1 MQTTNGSPKFEPAN
15 CAAEN
20 VRFTPEAAQECG
32 PECDDGGGSQW
43 AQAAPIQSGEPN
55 RLVKKI
61 KLLNRFVDE
70 TLVGLDPSTA
80 LLWVVLYREA
90 RNGIAEIS
98 HGQLAKIMGVS
109 DRTIC
114 RHIDVLIANKLLRK
128 LKTGGYGRGCNK
140 YQLGISSLP
149 KDNPLRTLPRLSA
162 APSNGNSNKP
172 KAARPEAAQIP
183 KSPPEQSESP
193 PGSLMG
199 RLGQDCREGDQVEV

>member
-1 MQTTNGSPKFEPAN
+1 MQTTNGSPESEPTSHAP
-15 CAAEN
+15 EP
-20 VRFTPEAAQECG
+20 VQFTPEVAQECG
-32 PECDDGGGSQW
+32 PECDEGGGSQW
-43 AQAAPIQSGEPN
+43 AQAVPIQTGEPN

-70 TLVGLDPSTA
+70 TLIGLEPLTA

-140 YQLGISSLP
+140 YQLGIASLP
-149 KDNPLRTLPRLSA
+149 KDNPLRTVPRLSG
-162 APSNGNSNKP
+162 APV
-172 KAARPEAAQIP
+172 KASLKKPEAPCP
-183 KSPPEQSESP
+183 KSA
-193 PGSLMG
+193 
-199 RLGQDCREGDQVEV
+199 